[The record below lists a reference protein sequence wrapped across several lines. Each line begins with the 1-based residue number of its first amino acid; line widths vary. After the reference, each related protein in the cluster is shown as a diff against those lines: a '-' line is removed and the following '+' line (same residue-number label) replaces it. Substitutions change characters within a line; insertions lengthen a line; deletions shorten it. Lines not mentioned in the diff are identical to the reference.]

1 MTSIVS
7 IVGPA
12 GSGKTTLLEKIILEL
27 KRRGRR
33 VAVIKHSA
41 CNVELDKEGKDSW
54 RHTRAGAEAV
64 IVSSPNQWVMF
75 REVQQEW
82 GLEALRNMLPE
93 VDIILTEG
101 YRGEPAPKL
110 EIVPPGGEVLSPAGE
125 LLALIG
131 EDRLELDVP
140 CFSRDDVE
148 GIVDFLGER
157 FL

>member
-1 MTSIVS
+1 MTPIVS

-12 GSGKTTLLEKIILEL
+12 GSGKTTLLEKTILEL

-41 CNVELDKEGKDSW
+41 CDVELDKEGKDSW
-54 RHTRAGAEAV
+54 RHSQAGAEAV
-64 IVSSPNQWVMF
+64 IVSSPSQWAMF
-75 REVQQEW
+75 KRVQQEW

-101 YRGEPAPKL
+101 YRGQPAPKL
-110 EIVPPGGEVLSPAGE
+110 EIVPPGAKILSPAGE

-131 EDRLELDVP
+131 EDRLGLAVP
-140 CFSRDDVE
+140 CFSRDDAE
-148 GIVDFLGER
+148 GIVDFLEER